1 MSGNNVGLIAKWAV
15 PSLFIGMIVGAWL
28 HSLMQGETSDMEA
41 SAPGIATVKFKSQ
54 ARSDYATV
62 LRQLF
67 ADPKQRGEVIAW
79 LESNAKIYAPTSDN
93 LPDAVAMTAC
103 ESFPNE
109 VSPDVIAAKR
119 RCAEKP
125 NVRRFRQLA
134 SEHKPPFHYVGLLG
148 VMGVPGG
155 SNRQTQGMANA
166 CRPGDIFGKRLQVAN
181 PESGTQVEVN
191 AGGSYICTGAL
202 PTPDVQLSPEDAKT
216 LFPDRALAKT
226 EQVLIVPLD

>member
-1 MSGNNVGLIAKWAV
+1 MSRSNFGLIAQWAV
-15 PSLFIGMIVGAWL
+15 PSLFFGMILGAWL
-28 HSLMQGETSDMEA
+28 HSLMQGESSDMEA

-67 ADPKQRGEVIAW
+67 ADPKQRGEVVAW
-79 LESNAKIYAPTSDN
+79 LESNASIYAPTSHN
-93 LPDAVAMTAC
+93 LPDAVALAAC

-109 VSPDVIAAKR
+109 VNPDVIAAKR

-148 VMGVPGG
+148 AMGVPSG
-155 SNRQTQGMANA
+155 SRLTQGMANA

-181 PESGTQVEVN
+181 PESGAQVEVT
-191 AGGSYICTGAL
+191 ASGSYICTGAL
-202 PTPDVQLSPEDAKT
+202 PTPDVQLSPEDART